1 MLMQA
6 GSEFTLADSRV
17 GDHADLPRAT
27 TVCVPTGS
35 PETSD
40 EALVKFIAAGDKTA
54 MGLLYARHAARLYR
68 FTFRLTGNSSLAE
81 DLVSDV
87 FLDVWRS
94 ARRFEEKC
102 RVSTWLLAIARHKA
116 LSAVR
121 RRVDEPLNEDK
132 AASIKD
138 PSDDPETTAD
148 KTARSSVIRKCLTQ
162 LSPAHRE
169 VMDLV
174 YYHDKSVDEVA
185 RIVGIPPNTVKTR
198 MFHARSRLAGLL
210 RRAGVDQ
217 S

>member
-1 MLMQA
+1 
-6 GSEFTLADSRV
+6 
-17 GDHADLPRAT
+17 
-27 TVCVPTGS
+27 
-35 PETSD
+35 
-40 EALVKFIAAGDKTA
+40 

-148 KTARSSVIRKCLTQ
+148 KTARSAVIRKCLTQ